1 MESSVSNMIVDYY
14 KKPEYIYLGPD
25 ENMHNDMIVWISNY
39 AKYYNYKPG
48 ISFMSSKPGAGIN
61 HKEYG
66 VTSRG
71 VNIYME
77 EVLKYPRDRS

>member
-1 MESSVSNMIVDYY
+1 
-14 KKPEYIYLGPD
+14 
-25 ENMHNDMIVWISNY
+25 MHNDMIVWICNY
-39 AKYYNYKPG
+39 AKKYNYKPG
-48 ISFMSSKPGAGIN
+48 LSFMSSKPGAGIN

-77 EVLKYPRDRS
+77 EL